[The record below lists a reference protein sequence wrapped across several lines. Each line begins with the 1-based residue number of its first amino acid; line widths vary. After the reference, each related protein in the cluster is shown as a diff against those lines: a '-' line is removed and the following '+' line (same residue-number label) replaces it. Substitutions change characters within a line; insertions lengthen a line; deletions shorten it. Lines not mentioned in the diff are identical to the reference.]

1 MKENLK
7 KIREKINDN
16 MEEQINKLEEELKQ
30 EELYKKN
37 EVGCSTEFV
46 KVKSD

>member
-7 KIREKINDN
+7 KVREKINTN
-16 MEEQINKLEEELKQ
+16 MEEQINQLEEELEK

-37 EVGCSTEFV
+37 EVGCSTEFI
-46 KVKSD
+46 KVSSE